1 MNLIAHVEIPVSDL
15 ERAMRFY
22 ASVFGV
28 AFGEVATLHGSRMA
42 HFPFEEGRDGAS
54 GALAEGDVYVPTLH
68 GAIIYLNVADLMPSL
83 PGPRRR
89 QRNPLPE
96 DAAWRRRVHRRDQG
110 QRRQSYRPAERL
122 RRAAVEVLQT
132 ERRRLNG
139 QERRPARNAARP
151 ALPAIRGR
159 RCSAVRGR
167 GSGRYAAPAS
177 SAEAGV
183 RARAAGAPAPAPG
196 PGSRAGGGT
205 DGDRRPVRRGRRP
218 AHTGRPPAT
227 MARPRAVRGAA

>member
-1 MNLIAHVEIPVSDL
+1 RCQRRTRRGRRL
-15 ERAMRFY
+15 RAY
-22 ASVFGV
+22 A
-28 AFGEVATLHGSRMA
+28 TW
-42 HFPFEEGRDGAS
+42 
-54 GALAEGDVYVPTLH
+54 GDHLPECRGPGCRH
-68 GAIIYLNVADLMPSL
+68 C

-227 MARPRAVRGAA
+227 MARPRAVRERRSPESRRRCGPG